1 MKTMTRLTIAAY
13 KEKYRIQKQRDEK
26 LLELL
31 EIEHKMTGLAKSGK
45 ELTPEQQR
53 SSKAMPHTVSPNYS
67 DQKILSLIERKDEI
81 QAEIDYLDMSL
92 RTAAKIERMPLT
104 DQQMMHDLY
113 HSRMTAEDVADKY
126 GYHPKSMYRHIYGV
140 LDMLL

>member
-45 ELTPEQQR
+45 ELAR
-53 SSKAMPHTVSPNYS
+53 
-67 DQKILSLIERKDEI
+67 
-81 QAEIDYLDMSL
+81 
-92 RTAAKIERMPLT
+92 RMEP
-104 DQQMMHDLY
+104 
-113 HSRMTAEDVADKY
+113 
-126 GYHPKSMYRHIYGV
+126 GV
-140 LDMLL
+140 I